1 MRAVVMLL
9 ALCAASPALAQLS
22 LPQGIPGMGGGAVA
36 PDSGSAFCQRVGRAV
51 LSCRAGGVGLMDLAG
66 LGTCL
71 LRTLPAQDSLRVA
84 QAAQRAQGSPASVL
98 TECGLR

>member
-9 ALCAASPALAQLS
+9 ALFAASPALAQLS
-22 LPQGIPGMGGGAVA
+22 LPPGIPGQGTGA
-36 PDSGSAFCQRVGRAV
+36 PDTGSAFCQRVGRAV
-51 LSCRAGGVGLMDLAG
+51 LACRAGGVGLMDLAG

-71 LRTLPAQDSLRVA
+71 ARTLPVQDSLRVA